1 MRLRCIPS
9 RLSFAVIAAG
19 MAAALAAVI
28 ADVPLEAVIYATWI
42 GAGTLAAVA
51 VADYFYSSHA
61 WRRSMPTLDRLLP
74 AAFAI
79 GVERRVQLDV
89 TLSGDLDWNC
99 VVHDYTDAT
108 LLTQGLPIALTLQA
122 KRSVVCS
129 YAVRPRLR
137 GEVRFAPADIR
148 IQSRWR
154 LWELTDRVGTTQSRR
169 VYPDFAQVARYAWLA
184 GDRRLAQIGIKA
196 YRQRGEGTDFK
207 QLSEYTAGDAVR
219 HIDWKASQRF
229 EKTIVRQFQNER
241 DQCVILLIDA
251 GRRMRADEGNA
262 GIGASHFDQ
271 VLNATML
278 LTYVAL
284 KHGDAVGAL
293 TFGTPPGEERWFAPR
308 KGAVTLNAI
317 MNQLY
322 DVQPTPTH
330 SDYLTAAKELLRR
343 HRKRS
348 LVIVITNFRD
358 EDSMEL
364 GQALRLLRS
373 RHLVMTASLRERI
386 VRQLSEQPI
395 ATGTNAIEIAAAL
408 HYEQQ
413 RRDAF
418 NSIAAHDALMVDAEP
433 ERLSIELV
441 NRYHAVKRAGMI

>member
-1 MRLRCIPS
+1 MRLRCTPS
-9 RLSFAVIAAG
+9 RLLLTVIAVGAT
-19 MAAALAAVI
+19 AALAAIIAGIDLGKVI
-28 ADVPLEAVIYATWI
+28 NIAWI
-42 GAGTLAAVA
+42 MVAMLAASA
-51 VADYFYSSHA
+51 AADYFLSANA
-61 WRRSMPTLDRLLP
+61 WKQSTPTLLRHLP

-79 GVERRVQLDV
+79 GVERRVQIDV
-89 TLSGDLDWNC
+89 TIAGNRDWDC
-99 VVHDYTDAT
+99 VFYDHTDAT
-108 LLTQGLPIALTLQA
+108 LLTQGLPVALTLQA
-122 KRSVVCS
+122 NKRIECF
-129 YAVRPRLR
+129 YAVRPSRR
-137 GEVRFAPADIR
+137 GEVDFLPAAIR
-148 IQSRWR
+148 LRSRLG
-154 LWELTDRVGTTQSRR
+154 LWELMDRMGETQSRR
-169 VYPDFAQVARYAWLA
+169 VYPDFAQVSRYAWLA

-207 QLSEYTAGDAVR
+207 QLSEYNVGDAVR
-219 HIDWKASQRF
+219 HIDWKASLRF
-229 EKTIVRQFQNER
+229 EKPIVRQFQNER
-241 DQCVILLIDA
+241 DQCVLLLLDA
-251 GRRMRADEGNA
+251 GRRMRADESSD

-308 KGAVTLNAI
+308 KGAVTLNAL
-317 MNQLY
+317 MGELY
-322 DVQPTPTH
+322 SVQPTPTH
-330 SDYLTAAKELLRR
+330 SDYLAAAKDLLRR

-358 EDSMEL
+358 EDSTEL

-373 RHLVMTASLRERI
+373 RHLVMTASLRERV
-386 VRQLSEQPI
+386 VRQLTEQPI
-395 ATGTNAIEIAAAL
+395 ATGTGAIEIASAL

-418 NSIAAHDALMVDAEP
+418 NSLAAHDALMLDAEP

-441 NRYHAVKRAGMI
+441 NRYHAVKRAGLI

>member
-9 RLSFAVIAAG
+9 RQSFAVIATG
-19 MAAALAAVI
+19 MMGALAALV
-28 ADVPLEAVIYATWI
+28 ADVPMANVISAAWI
-42 GAGTLAAVA
+42 GAGMLAAVA
-51 VADYFYSSHA
+51 VADYFYSSYA
-61 WRRSMPTLDRLLP
+61 WRRSTPTFERHLP

-89 TLSGDLDWNC
+89 TLTGDLDWHC
-99 VVHDYTDAT
+99 IVHDFTDAT

-122 KRSVVCS
+122 KKRVECS

-137 GEVRFAPADIR
+137 GEVCFAPADIR

-154 LWELTDRVGTTQSRR
+154 MWELTDRVGTTQSRR

-207 QLSEYTAGDAVR
+207 QLSEYNVGDAVR

-229 EKTIVRQFQNER
+229 EKPIVRQFQNER
-241 DQCVILLIDA
+241 DQCVLLLIDA
-251 GRRMRADEGNA
+251 GRRMRADEGND

-358 EDSMEL
+358 EDSVEL
-364 GQALRLLRS
+364 GQALRLLCS

-395 ATGTNAIEIAAAL
+395 AGTNAIEIAAAL

-418 NSIAAHDALMVDAEP
+418 NGIAAHDALMVDAEP

>member
-1 MRLRCIPS
+1 M
-9 RLSFAVIAAG
+9 
-19 MAAALAAVI
+19 LA
-28 ADVPLEAVIYATWI
+28 T
-42 GAGTLAAVA
+42 VA
-51 VADYFYSSHA
+51 VADYFYSSYA
-61 WRRSMPTLDRLLP
+61 WRRSTPTFERHLP

-89 TLSGDLDWNC
+89 TLTGDLDWHC
-99 VVHDYTDAT
+99 IVHDFTDAT

-122 KRSVVCS
+122 KKRVECS

-137 GEVRFAPADIR
+137 GEVCFAPADIR

-154 LWELTDRVGTTQSRR
+154 MWELTDRVGTTQSRR

-207 QLSEYTAGDAVR
+207 QLSEYNVGDAVR

-229 EKTIVRQFQNER
+229 EKPIVRQFQNER
-241 DQCVILLIDA
+241 DQCVLLLIDA
-251 GRRMRADEGNA
+251 GRRMRADEGNE

-358 EDSMEL
+358 EDSVEL
-364 GQALRLLRS
+364 GQALRLLCS

-395 ATGTNAIEIAAAL
+395 AGTNAIEIAAAL

-418 NSIAAHDALMVDAEP
+418 NGIAAHDALMVDAEP

>member
-9 RLSFAVIAAG
+9 RQLLAIVAVG
-19 MAAALAAVI
+19 TVVALAAVI
-28 ADVPLEAVIYATWI
+28 ASIDLGKVIDIAWI
-42 GAGTLAAVA
+42 ALGGLVVLAA
-51 VADYFYSSHA
+51 ADYFYSANA
-61 WRRSMPTLDRLLP
+61 WKQSAPTFFRHLP
-74 AAFAI
+74 AAFAV
-79 GVERRVQLDV
+79 GVERRVQLDL
-89 TLSGDLDWNC
+89 TLAGNRDWEC
-99 VVHDYTDAT
+99 VVYDHTDAT
-108 LLTQGLPIALTLQA
+108 LLIQGLPIALTLQA
-122 KRSVVCS
+122 GKCIECF
-129 YAVRPRLR
+129 YAVRPSRR
-137 GEVRFAPADIR
+137 GEVEFAPAAIR
-148 IQSRWR
+148 LRSRLG
-154 LWELTDRVGTTQSRR
+154 LWELMDRIGAAQSRR
-169 VYPDFAQVARYAWLA
+169 VYPDFAQVSRYAWLA

-207 QLSEYTAGDAVR
+207 QLSEYNVGDSVR
-219 HIDWKASQRF
+219 HIDWKASLRF
-229 EKTIVRQFQNER
+229 EKPIVRQFQNER
-241 DQCVILLIDA
+241 DQCVLLLIDA
-251 GRRMRADEGNA
+251 GRRMRADESSD

-308 KGAVTLNAI
+308 KGAVTLNAL
-317 MNQLY
+317 MGELY
-322 DVQPTPTH
+322 SVQPTPTH
-330 SDYLTAAKELLRR
+330 SDYLSAAKDLLRR

-348 LVIVITNFRD
+348 LVILITNFRD
-358 EDSMEL
+358 EDSAEL

-373 RHLVMTASLRERI
+373 RHLVMTASLRERV
-386 VRQLSEQPI
+386 VRQLTEQPI
-395 ATGTNAIEIAAAL
+395 GMGATAIEIAGAL

-418 NSIAAHDALMVDAEP
+418 NSLAAHDALMLDAEP